1 MTINKIN
8 IAKTLE
14 NVDNLLKDDK
24 SSSPQLRAMIELL
37 VVVVGLL
44 CAKLGISSSNS
55 SLPPSQDPNRKRGAK
70 KKAKGEK
77 RKPGGQNGRLG
88 SNLKK
93 IDNPDRI
100 ETIEVD
106 RRTLPSGDYKHVG
119 FESRQVV
126 EISISTEV
134 IEYRAEILEDAN
146 GNQFVAEFPGDVT
159 RPAQYGSSVKSL
171 SVYMSQWQL
180 IPYDRIRDYF
190 HDQCGIPLST
200 GSVFNFNNEAYKLL
214 EKFEA
219 AAKVQLIGQ
228 KVLNVDETG
237 INVNGKRLW
246 LHTAGN
252 DKWTLFFPHENRGRE
267 AMLAMGILEKFSGTL
282 CHDHWKPYFSFD
294 CEHALCNAH
303 HLRELERA
311 WEQDQQKWAKNLIR
325 LLIKMNETVEKAG
338 GKLSKKAADKFRAS
352 YRNLLKRADKECP
365 APESKPGTKKPGRSA
380 KSKSRNLLERLKNY
394 ETETLRFMTDKLV
407 PFTNNQGENDIR
419 MTKVQQKISGCFRSM
434 DGAKIFC
441 RVRSY
446 LSTCR
451 KNDVGPT
458 EALRSL
464 FSGKMPEFILNLE

>member
-8 IAKTLE
+8 ITKTLE
-14 NVDNLLKDDK
+14 NVDKLLKDDK
-24 SSSPQLRAMIELL
+24 SISPQLRAMIELL

-44 CAKLGISSSNS
+44 CAKLGMNSSNS
-55 SLPPSQDPNRKRGAK
+55 SLPPSQDPNRIRGSR
-70 KKAKGEK
+70 KKANGEK
-77 RKPGGQNGRLG
+77 LKPGGQNGRPG

-100 ETIEVD
+100 EIIEVD
-106 RRTLPSGDYKHVG
+106 RRTLPVGEYKPVG

-200 GSVFNFNNEAYKLL
+200 GSVFNFNKEAYKFL

-219 AAKVQLIGQ
+219 LAKVQLIGQ

-267 AMLAMGILEKFSGTL
+267 AMLAMGVLEKFSGIL

-311 WEQDQQKWAKNLIR
+311 WQQDQQKWAKNLIR
-325 LLIKMNETVEKAG
+325 LLIKMNESVEKSG
-338 GKLSKKAADKFRAS
+338 GKLSKKAADKFTAS
-352 YRNLLKRADKECP
+352 YRDLLKRADKECP
-365 APESKPGTKKPGRSA
+365 APESKHGAKKPGPSA

-441 RVRSY
+441 RIRSY

-458 EALRSL
+458 EALRIL